1 MAETFKQYTSRLLSY
16 SSGKNPIQ
24 IQQSTPEKVKRLLKG
39 LKKSQILKRHS
50 AGKWSI
56 AEILAH
62 LSEGEIVVAYRLRTI
77 INSNGTPIQAYD
89 QNSWV
94 NNSFYLKHHPK
105 EALDLFTVIR
115 KNNVAL
121 LKSLPKKFLDFHG
134 IHSERGKESVAHIM
148 NMVAGHDINHLRG
161 ISETIRQIRKV

>member
-16 SSGKNPIQ
+16 SEGKNPLQ
-24 IQQSTPEKVKRLLKG
+24 IQQSTPEKLKRLLKG
-39 LKKSQILKRHS
+39 LKKNQLLKRYS
-50 AGKWSI
+50 TGKWSI

-77 INSNGTPIQAYD
+77 VNSNGTPIQAYD

-94 NNSFYLKHHPK
+94 SNSFYLKRHPE
-105 EALDLFTVIR
+105 EALQLFTVMR
-115 KNNVAL
+115 KNNVAF

-134 IHSERGKESVAHIM
+134 IHSERGKESVGRIM

-161 ISETIRQIRKV
+161 ITDSIQKIRK